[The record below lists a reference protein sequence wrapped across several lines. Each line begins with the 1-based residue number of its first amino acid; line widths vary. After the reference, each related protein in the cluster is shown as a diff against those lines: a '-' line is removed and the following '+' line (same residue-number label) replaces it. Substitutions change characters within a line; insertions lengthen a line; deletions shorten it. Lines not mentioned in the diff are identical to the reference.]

1 MDRYL
6 EIEPLEPD
14 KLIKVNDL
22 KEITNSIYFSSTGI
36 PTDDGLLSN
45 EIFGITKEERA
56 NIFAYIDLSDWFLHP
71 FAYKIWNSID
81 GRVRDIVHGKRIVS
95 LDAKGNIVDDENG
108 KTGINFLKQNIDKIK
123 FKTTTSIKNNDKVAY
138 LNKFRDKLFIKQMI
152 VIPAYYRD
160 VNNNG
165 HYVSLGDVN
174 KLYDNLIMAVK
185 SKKETQDFGISLSD
199 ATNGRIQETLLAI
212 YQWFVDGSMPGNA
225 DSNGTG
231 MSKKYGILRRANM
244 SKTADY
250 ASRLVLSAPDL
261 RVEHV
266 DDMMVNLDYSAV
278 PLASL
283 CSNVYPFIIFYLR
296 RFFENEF
303 SGTASYPMIDKDGSI
318 KNVQI
323 KDPLEQFSDARLKKE
338 IDRFCHGYSNRFI
351 PVEVESVEGYKIHM
365 RFVGRHINER
375 LNELDVSDAEKLDK
389 ELTGKSSIVDRDLTW
404 CDLIFR
410 AAKEAVKGKYVLI
423 TRYPMDTYFNQF
435 PTLVEVSSTVE
446 TEPMVIGNE
455 YYKFYPKIRQEDIG
469 TNTSSSF
476 VDTLRICNLYL
487 EGIVGDYDG
496 DQCTAKI
503 AFTDESNAELK
514 EYSNS
519 KAHYISLGG
528 MNIRTSAKEAI
539 ESAYALTL
547 ALPETEKQLGVPE
560 F

>member
-81 GRVRDIVHGKRIVS
+81 GRVRDIVHGKRMVS

-487 EGIVGDYDG
+487 EGIGGDYDG

-519 KAHYISLGG
+519 KAHYVSLGG
-528 MNIRTSAKEAI
+528 VNIRTSAKEAI

>member
-1 MDRYL
+1 
-6 EIEPLEPD
+6 
-14 KLIKVNDL
+14 
-22 KEITNSIYFSSTGI
+22 
-36 PTDDGLLSN
+36 
-45 EIFGITKEERA
+45 
-56 NIFAYIDLSDWFLHP
+56 
-71 FAYKIWNSID
+71 
-81 GRVRDIVHGKRIVS
+81 
-95 LDAKGNIVDDENG
+95 
-108 KTGINFLKQNIDKIK
+108 
-123 FKTTTSIKNNDKVAY
+123 
-138 LNKFRDKLFIKQMI
+138 
-152 VIPAYYRD
+152 
-160 VNNNG
+160 
-165 HYVSLGDVN
+165 
-174 KLYDNLIMAVK
+174 
-185 SKKETQDFGISLSD
+185 
-199 ATNGRIQETLLAI
+199 
-212 YQWFVDGSMPGNA
+212 
-225 DSNGTG
+225 
-231 MSKKYGILRRANM
+231 
-244 SKTADY
+244 
-250 ASRLVLSAPDL
+250 
-261 RVEHV
+261 
-266 DDMMVNLDYSAV
+266 
-278 PLASL
+278 
-283 CSNVYPFIIFYLR
+283 
-296 RFFENEF
+296 
-303 SGTASYPMIDKDGSI
+303 MIDKDGSI

-389 ELTGKSSIVDRDLTW
+389 ELIGKSSIVDRDLTW

-487 EGIVGDYDG
+487 EGIGGDYDG

-514 EYSNS
+514 KYTNS
-519 KAHYISLGG
+519 KAHYVSLGAT
-528 MNIRTSAKEAI
+528 NIRTSAKEAI